1 MTVADAPRH
10 VLALDLAPIYTT
22 AAGREPDA
30 LGSFDDESL
39 SEPVAMRAFMRAPNG
54 AVFDAALE
62 RLTAAAD
69 AACQVVPLRRRASVF
84 IDGHAPTDE
93 MEPSLVEWPE
103 DATCLGV
110 ALHVALLPI
119 KWLLHATIT
128 DVRTDPGLA
137 KDQAPAACLE
147 CVAWLVVLSLAMVW
161 CCETLG
167 ALLGLPDSVVGL
179 TLSAI
184 GTSLPNLFASISVA
198 RRGLGNMAV
207 SNALGSNSF
216 NIYIGLGLPWLIY
229 TAVIGPYHSLPADD
243 IVGPVLVLVVTLLA
257 FLVRLACT
265 GFRLH
270 RGRGVVFLALYLAFL
285 VWAVAKEY

>member
-22 AAGREPDA
+22 AAGGREPDA

-39 SEPVAMRAFMRAPNG
+39 SEPVAMRAFMLAPNS

-119 KWLLHATIT
+119 KGLLHATIT

-137 KDQAPAACLE
+137 KDQAPAACL
-147 CVAWLVVLSLAMVW
+147 
-161 CCETLG
+161 
-167 ALLGLPDSVVGL
+167 
-179 TLSAI
+179 
-184 GTSLPNLFASISVA
+184 
-198 RRGLGNMAV
+198 
-207 SNALGSNSF
+207 
-216 NIYIGLGLPWLIY
+216 
-229 TAVIGPYHSLPADD
+229 
-243 IVGPVLVLVVTLLA
+243 
-257 FLVRLACT
+257 
-265 GFRLH
+265 
-270 RGRGVVFLALYLAFL
+270 
-285 VWAVAKEY
+285 